1 MQQELILPN
10 ISSLSLFETSK
21 EQRTIFCNDIVGNLL
36 DGKIDALKV
45 HLQIKCMEDIVKQL
59 TTNQYYKDAVLDA
72 ANKCD
77 KGFSLQHAKFEV
89 KEMGIK
95 FDYSVCNDE
104 TLQKLEAIAED
115 TDKTIKERQ
124 AFLKTVPDKGL
135 DIITTEGEVVTIFK
149 PNKTSTT
156 TVVVNLK

>member
-1 MQQELILPN
+1 L
-10 ISSLSLFETSK
+10 
-21 EQRTIFCNDIVGNLL
+21 
-36 DGKIDALKV
+36 
-45 HLQIKCMEDIVKQL
+45 EDIVKQL

-72 ANKCD
+72 AQKCD

-95 FDYSVCNDE
+95 YDYSVCNDE
-104 TLQKLEAIAED
+104 MLQKLQAIADE
-115 TDKTIKERQ
+115 TDKQIKERQ
-124 AFLKTVPDKGL
+124 TFLKTVPDKGL
-135 DIITTEGEVVTIFK
+135 EVVTTEGEVVTIYK